1 MADVTTWQL
10 LFVDDEEDACRQVK
24 EYLEGETISGSG
36 EFPHVETLTDF
47 DKALEALET
56 RRFDLVILDLRLGPH
71 DETPEEEAGTRT
83 LQAIQQRR
91 FVPVIFY
98 TALPHLVRDLETPLI
113 RVIEK
118 GPSPEPLLEA
128 VRNIFATRLPK
139 VNRALVQY
147 LETVQRDYMWK
158 FVAKHWERFGD
169 TADRTALAYLLAR
182 RLAMSLSGPG
192 IQQLAQ
198 DLGDTTGAGAT
209 EGQVHPMRYY
219 VMPPVEES
227 PLAGDLYQGQ
237 IEGQT
242 GYWVLLTPSCDLI
255 TGREKAEWVLLA
267 CCVLLTGQTEYQ
279 RWQAGLPQPSGTAD
293 GRLRAVLR
301 NNRQDGQAERFYF
314 LPAAIALP
322 DLVVDFQ
329 QLVTLPRERMTTL
342 ERLASLDSP
351 FAEALLAR
359 FARYFGRLGTPDL
372 DLDVI
377 INRLRSAAAGVDPA
391 DG

>member
-47 DKALEALET
+47 DKALEALEA

-71 DETPEEEAGTRT
+71 DETREEEAGTRT

-118 GPSPEPLLEA
+118 GPNPEPLLEA
-128 VRNIFATRLPK
+128 VRNIFATRLPT
-139 VNRALVQY
+139 VNRALIRH
-147 LETVQRDYMWK
+147 LETVQRDYMWE

-198 DLGDTTGAGAT
+198 DLGDTTGVGAT
-209 EGQVHPMRYY
+209 EGLVHPMQYY
-219 VMPPVEES
+219 MMPPVEKS
-227 PLAGDLYQGQ
+227 PLAGDLYRGQ
-237 IEGQT
+237 IGDQN
-242 GYWVLLTPSCDLI
+242 GYWVLLSPSCDLVM
-255 TGREKAEWVLLA
+255 GREKAEWMLLA
-267 CCVLLTGQTEYQ
+267 RCLPLTEQTEYQ
-279 RWQAGLPQPSGTAD
+279 GWQTGLLQPSGTVER
-293 GRLRAVLR
+293 RLRDILR
-301 NNRQDGQAERFYF
+301 NNRQGGQAERFYF
-314 LPAAIALP
+314 LPGAMTLP

-372 DLDVI
+372 DLEVI
-377 INRLRSAAAGVDPA
+377 INRLRSVAAGVDPA